1 MPFVFVWSRSALGC
15 RYRTSMTSR
24 RRRARTAAGAALA
37 LALAVA
43 LTAGATQPAAA
54 ADQAAAADPAAA
66 ADQALPD
73 QTLPD
78 QALPDGALPDQAGPD
93 GDLPDQAGPA
103 QLRLTLS
110 LRSATG
116 SFGTAANGITFEPT
130 LTGCRLTVP
139 GVITFPGPDDPD
151 PDPVIVGS
159 AAAVTTAYV
168 AAPCTDAAGAPPG
181 TYADTFTC
189 AGTFT
194 GSIQGVPVTAPLSY
208 RGTTVAGGEIDAT
221 LFIGGLRA
229 GASLLADGRVLQG
242 GTYSGVVWA

>member
-1 MPFVFVWSRSALGC
+1 
-15 RYRTSMTSR
+15 MTSR
-24 RRRARTAAGAALA
+24 RRPARTAAGAALA
-37 LALAVA
+37 LAMAVA
-43 LTAGATQPAAA
+43 LTAGSA
-54 ADQAAAADPAAA
+54 QAAAATDQATAADPAA

-73 QTLPD
+73 QT
-78 QALPDGALPDQAGPD
+78 LPDQAGPD

-110 LRSATG
+110 LRSVTG
-116 SFGTAANGITFEPT
+116 SFGTAATGITFEPT

-151 PDPVIVGS
+151 PDPAIVGS